1 MIPILDITYI
11 SAYTVNH
18 WPWIC
23 SSYIRV
29 ARMQHFKHCSG
40 SDTFIITPN
49 PYLSHC
55 SSATSFMQGIGGML
69 PMMLV
74 LAFMYSVCM
83 TIKSLVLEK
92 ELRLK
97 EVLRAVGIQNG
108 ALWAARFTENIV
120 LLTVP
125 CVLISVMVKVSGKE
139 SLNSKY
145 VKHKAESM
153 ETTVVLRESDSWE
166 NCSPERCENKKT
178 GISPKQNTPNKISV
192 SLMTHSGQKS
202 YFCFVFLV
210 STMLLIIINC

>member
-1 MIPILDITYI
+1 
-11 SAYTVNH
+11 
-18 WPWIC
+18 
-23 SSYIRV
+23 
-29 ARMQHFKHCSG
+29 MQHYQHR
-40 SDTFIITPN
+40 DTFIITPD
-49 PYLSHC
+49 PDLSHC

-108 ALWAARFTENIV
+108 ALWASRFTENIV

-139 SLNSKY
+139 SLNRKY
-145 VKHKAESM
+145 LKHKAYSM
-153 ETTVVLRESDSWE
+153 EITVILREADS
-166 NCSPERCENKKT
+166 
-178 GISPKQNTPNKISV
+178 
-192 SLMTHSGQKS
+192 
-202 YFCFVFLV
+202 
-210 STMLLIIINC
+210 